1 MAGRWLALGCGLA
14 VMAGPATAAS
24 AGMPPSA
31 PAVIDGGRLGTVQLT
46 EPTGDMRGLVMLF
59 SDHGADAAV
68 DEAAAAKLAAGGAL
82 VIAVDTDRYIANLAA
97 DTDKCLNLGGDIEG
111 LSRQLQHDRAYATYH
126 SPILAGAGLGGTL
139 AAVALSQ
146 VPSAT
151 YAGAVSLDPAVAIPT
166 QKPLCPGAP
175 SSAVAGGFS
184 YGAFKDLQGFWS
196 VGLTAAASKPA
207 SDHLAALE
215 KGGTPLEI
223 EDLPAQSV
231 SGDVLAD
238 LVLARLDKPET
249 DASGLDALP
258 LTELPVGKRSD
269 LMAIVISGDGG
280 WRDLDKTIAENLQKD
295 GVPTVGLDSLRY
307 FWSKKTPEETAK
319 VVGQIMKAYMAKWHA
334 TKVALI
340 GYSFGADIMPF
351 AYNRLPAALRSHVAS
366 MALLGF
372 AQNADF
378 EITVGGWL
386 GAATS
391 GDALPI
397 KPEIAKVPPAM
408 VQCFYGE
415 EEDDTMCPDLAASGV
430 EQIKTT
436 GGHHFDG
443 DYAKLAQR
451 ILDGLRKRAG

>member
-1 MAGRWLALGCGLA
+1 MSGSWLALGCGLMLA
-14 VMAGPATAAS
+14 TGPALATTA
-24 AGMPPSA
+24 P
-31 PAVIDGGRLGTVQLT
+31 IDGGRFGTVQLT
-46 EPTGDMRGLVMLF
+46 EPEGDMRGLVLLF
-59 SDHGADAAV
+59 SDPGAGAELDDAAT
-68 DEAAAAKLAAGGAL
+68 ARLAASGAL
-82 VIAVDTDRYIANLAA
+82 VIKVDTDTYIANLAA
-97 DTDKCLNLGGDIEG
+97 DTEKCLNLGGDIEG
-111 LSRQLQHDRAYATYH
+111 LSRQLQHDRAYATYR
-126 SPILAGAGLGGTL
+126 SPILAGVGIGGTL
-139 AAVALSQ
+139 AEVALSQ

-151 YAGAVSLDPAVAIPT
+151 YAGAVSLDPAIAIPT
-166 QKPLCPGAP
+166 RKALCPGTGASP
-175 SSAVAGGFS
+175 VGGGFS

-196 VGLTAAASKPA
+196 VGFTDAATKPMR
-207 SDHLAALE
+207 DHLALLA
-215 KGGTPLEI
+215 KDGTPVEI
-223 EDLPAQSV
+223 QDLAGKAP
-231 SGDVLAD
+231 SGDALAD
-238 LVLARLDKPET
+238 LVLARLDKPEA

-258 LTELPVGKRSD
+258 LVELPADKPSK

-280 WRDLDKTIAENLQKD
+280 WRDLDKSIAENLQAD
-295 GVPTVGLDSLRY
+295 GVPTVGWDSLRY

-319 VVGQIMKAYMAKWHA
+319 ALALVMKTYMAKWHA

-351 AYNRLPAALRSHVAS
+351 AYNRLPGEMRSHVAS

-391 GDALPI
+391 DEALPI
-397 KPEIAKVPPAM
+397 KPEIAKVPPALI
-408 VQCFYGE
+408 QCFYGE
-415 EEDDTMCPDLAASGV
+415 DEDDTMCPALAASGV

-443 DYAKLAQR
+443 DYDKLARR

>member
-1 MAGRWLALGCGLA
+1 MVGRWLALGCGLA
-14 VMAGPATAAS
+14 MAAGPAAA
-24 AGMPPSA
+24 AA
-31 PAVIDGGRLGTVQLT
+31 PAAIDGGRFGTVRLS
-46 EPTGDMRGLVMLF
+46 EPDGDMRGLVMLF
-59 SDHGADAAV
+59 SDHGAAAAV
-68 DEAAAAKLAAGGAL
+68 DDGAAAKLAAAGAL
-82 VIAVDTDRYIANLAA
+82 VIEVDTDSYLANLAA
-97 DTDKCLNLGGDIEG
+97 DPDKCLNLGGDIEG
-111 LSRQLQHDRAYATYH
+111 LSRQLQHDRAYATYR
-126 SPILAGAGLGGTL
+126 SPILAGVGLGGAL
-139 AAVALSQ
+139 AGTALSQ

-151 YAGAVSLDPAVAIPT
+151 YAGAVSLDPVVTIPT
-166 QKPLCPGAP
+166 RKPLCPGAP

-196 VGLTAAASKPA
+196 VGLTEAATRPA
-207 SDHLAALE
+207 RDHLASLA
-215 KGGTPLEI
+215 KGGTPVEV
-223 EDLPAQSV
+223 EDLPGKPA
-231 SGDVLAD
+231 SGDTLAD
-238 LVLARLDKPET
+238 LVALRLDRPEA

-258 LTELPVGKRSD
+258 LIELPVGQHSD
-269 LMAIVISGDGG
+269 LMAIVLSGDGG

-295 GVPTVGLDSLRY
+295 GVPTVGWDALRY

-319 VVGQIMKAYMAKWHA
+319 ALGQIMKAYMAKWHA

-340 GYSFGADIMPF
+340 GYSFGADVMPF
-351 AYNRLPAALRSHVAS
+351 AYNRLPPDLRVHVAS

-391 GDALPI
+391 DDALPI
-397 KPEIAKVPPAM
+397 KPEVAKVPPALI
-408 VQCFYGE
+408 QCFYGAD
-415 EEDDTMCPDLAASGV
+415 EDDTMCPALAASGV

-443 DYAKLAQR
+443 DYAKLAKR

>member
-1 MAGRWLALGCGLA
+1 MAGSWLALGCGLMMA
-14 VMAGPATAAS
+14 AGPALAAS
-24 AGMPPSA
+24 AA
-31 PAVIDGGRLGTVQLT
+31 IDGGRFGTVQLT
-46 EPTGDMRGLVMLF
+46 EPEGEMRGLVMLF
-59 SDHGADAAV
+59 SDRSAGATVDDAA
-68 DEAAAAKLAAGGAL
+68 ASKLAAGGAL
-82 VIAVDTDRYIANLAA
+82 VIEIDTDRYIANLAA

-111 LSRQLQHDRAYATYH
+111 LSRQLQHDRAYATYR
-126 SPILAGAGLGGTL
+126 SPILAGAGIGGTL

-151 YAGAVSLDPAVAIPT
+151 YAGAVSLDPAVVVPT
-166 QKPLCPGAP
+166 QKALCPGAP
-175 SSAVAGGFS
+175 STAVDGGFS

-196 VGLTAAASKPA
+196 VGLTQAATKSMR
-207 SDHLAALE
+207 DHLAGLE
-215 KGGTPLEI
+215 KDGTPLEMT
-223 EDLPAQSV
+223 DLPGKAV
-231 SGDVLAD
+231 TGTMLAD
-238 LVLARLDKPET
+238 LVLQRLDKPET

-258 LTELPVGKRSD
+258 LTELSVEKPSK

-280 WRDLDKTIAENLQKD
+280 WRDLDKTIAENLQQD
-295 GVPTVGLDSLRY
+295 GVPTVGWDSLRY
-307 FWSKKTPEETAK
+307 FWSKKTPEETSKALAL
-319 VVGQIMKAYMAKWHA
+319 VMKTYMAKWHA

-351 AYNRLPAALRSHVAS
+351 AYNRLPADLKAHVAS

-378 EITVGGWL
+378 EITVTGWL

-391 GDALPI
+391 DEALPI
-397 KPEIAKVPPAM
+397 KPEIAKVPPALI
-408 VQCFYGE
+408 QCFYGE
-415 EEDDTMCPDLAASGV
+415 EEEDTMCPDLAASGV

-443 DYAKLAQR
+443 DYDKLAKR